1 MNLNVLPLRWKR
13 GSQILLGNLHSRIMS
28 VTDADVGHFR
38 STGSQS
44 LTVLIEHDVSLSL
57 DELGKKARV
66 RISKEMKKTC

>member
-1 MNLNVLPLRWKR
+1 
-13 GSQILLGNLHSRIMS
+13 MS

-66 RISKEMKKTC
+66 RISKEIKKTC